1 VRRPP
6 LLLVFVGLLVIAL
19 GETAGAALSQLRPAF
34 TRFAEAR
41 VRANATAHGLAS
53 SAEYDAEIKGRA
65 VYAAEAGLSFFHT
78 HAQGIGPLAILVG
91 TVAANVVPWRR
102 PRAVVHGLLTI
113 GALFPLGYLVY
124 SLAALETGRETG
136 IALAER
142 YVLTPL
148 GAAVVLGLL
157 TLAALTRRVRTPLP
171 SGEREG

>member
-41 VRANATAHGLAS
+41 VRANASVHGLAN
-53 SAEYDAEIKGRA
+53 SAEYDAEIMGRA

-102 PRAVVHGLLTI
+102 VRAVVYGLLTL

-124 SLAALETGRETG
+124 SLAVLESGREAG
-136 IALAER
+136 IAFAER
-142 YVLTPL
+142 YALTPL
-148 GAAVVLGLL
+148 GAAVIVALLG
-157 TLAALTRRVRTPLP
+157 LAALTRSARPRNP
-171 SGEREG
+171 RESVG